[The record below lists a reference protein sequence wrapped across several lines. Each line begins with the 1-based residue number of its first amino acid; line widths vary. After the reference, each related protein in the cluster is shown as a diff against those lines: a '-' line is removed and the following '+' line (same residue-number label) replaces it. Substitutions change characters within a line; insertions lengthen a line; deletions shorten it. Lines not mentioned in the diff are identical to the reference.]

1 MIKWQIFN
9 GGIIMEL
16 LKRTEEYRVETEQE
30 AENFIRDTKEAA
42 NEKGY
47 ELISYS
53 ATHKVKKDDDYYL
66 LKLVKSYI

>member
-1 MIKWQIFN
+1 
-9 GGIIMEL
+9 MEL

-30 AENFIRDTKEAA
+30 AENFIRDAKSAA

-53 ATHKVKKDDDYYL
+53 ATHKVKKDDDWV
-66 LKLVKSYI
+66 LVKLIKTYY

>member
-1 MIKWQIFN
+1 
-9 GGIIMEL
+9 MEL
-16 LKRTEEYRVETEQE
+16 LKRTEEYRSETEQE
-30 AENFIRDTKEAA
+30 TENFIQDTKDAA

>member
-1 MIKWQIFN
+1 
-9 GGIIMEL
+9 MEL
-16 LKRTEEYRVETEQE
+16 LKRTEEYCVETEQE
-30 AENFIRDTKEAA
+30 AEDFIRDTKEAA

-66 LKLVKSYI
+66 LKLIKSYI

>member
-1 MIKWQIFN
+1 
-9 GGIIMEL
+9 MEL

-30 AENFIRDTKEAA
+30 AENFIRDTKNAA

-53 ATHKVKKDDDYYL
+53 ATHKVKKDDDWV
-66 LKLVKSYI
+66 LVKLIKTYY